1 MQSFY
6 SKLFFGI
13 IVLILLI
20 GTFGYAGDE
29 QKSDM
34 SKSGF
39 FADFQMQMNEV
50 EKRLTDLAEAIP
62 AEKYS
67 WRPAEGVRS
76 VREVVVHVGGAN
88 YYLPS
93 LIGIKPPESIAM
105 DMEKTITEKSDA
117 INAMKASFEHV
128 RKGLAGMTDADLDKP
143 AELFGNKSD
152 VRSGLFILLS
162 HTHEHLGQ
170 LIAYARSNGVVPPWS
185 AAQQQTKEEEED
197 E

>member
-6 SKLFFGI
+6 SKLFFGTM
-13 IVLILLI
+13 VLILLV

-29 QKSDM
+29 KKSDM

-50 EKRLTDLAEAIP
+50 EKKLTDLAEAIP

-76 VREVVVHVGGAN
+76 VKEVVAHVGGAN

-93 LIGIKPPESIAM
+93 LIGIKPPESISM
-105 DMEKTITEKSDA
+105 DMEKTITDKSDA
-117 INAMKASFEHV
+117 INAMKVSFEHV
-128 RKGLAGMTDADLDKP
+128 RKSLAGMTDADLDKP

-152 VRSGLFILLS
+152 VRSALFILLS

-170 LIAYARSNGVVPPWS
+170 LIAYARSNGVVPPWT
-185 AAQQQTKEEEED
+185 AAQQQSKEEEED